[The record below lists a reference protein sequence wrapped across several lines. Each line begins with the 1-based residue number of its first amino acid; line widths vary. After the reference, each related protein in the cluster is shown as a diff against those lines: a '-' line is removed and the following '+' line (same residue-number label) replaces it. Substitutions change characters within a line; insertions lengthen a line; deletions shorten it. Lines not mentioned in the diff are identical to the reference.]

1 MESQQDYLKRRFD
14 YESWRGKD
22 AADGGMLIGGLRL
35 TGDELPGWQPHRIQR
50 GELENLPPYIHSIW
64 RRVDGGDEV
73 LLRLDIYECASAAA
87 AREFLLRLLGELQ
100 SPEIARQEQNTVGDV
115 AFVYPQETMILFTR
129 LNLVLQLRNAGRE
142 VVQVT
147 GLARQLDQ
155 TLTGRIPR

>member
-22 AADGGMLIGGLRL
+22 TGDEGMLIRGIRL
-35 TGDELPGWQPHRIQR
+35 SGDELPGWQPYRMQR
-50 GELENLPPYIHSIW
+50 VELENMPPYVHSIW
-64 RRVDGGDEV
+64 QRPDGGADV

-87 AREFLLRLLGELQ
+87 AREFLLRLLGEFQ

-129 LNLVLQLRNAGRE
+129 
-142 VVQVT
+142 
-147 GLARQLDQ
+147 
-155 TLTGRIPR
+155 